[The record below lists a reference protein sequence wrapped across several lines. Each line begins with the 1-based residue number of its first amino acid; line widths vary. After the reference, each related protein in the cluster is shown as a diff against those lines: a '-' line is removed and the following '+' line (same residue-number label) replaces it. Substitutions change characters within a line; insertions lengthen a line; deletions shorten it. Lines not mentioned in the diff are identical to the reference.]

1 MIEGQKGNG
10 MYIKKNNKKTEDTRW
25 RYNEMK

>member
-1 MIEGQKGNG
+1 MIEGHKGNG
-10 MYIKKNNKKTEDTRW
+10 MYIYKKKKKKDTRW